1 MGWTDMKQY
10 IISEERLKSFIRHEK
25 ELRYAYDSVFDRPSD
40 KELEPT
46 ENDLKPFT
54 EIKEHEYVPDIDFD
68 STGDKKTVTVKIVRV
83 VKHKP
88 DFSDIDND

>member
-1 MGWTDMKQY
+1 MRQY

-25 ELRYAYDSVFDRPSD
+25 ELRYAYDSVFYSPSD
-40 KELEPT
+40 EELEAT
-46 ENDLKPFT
+46 EEDLAEFT

-68 STGDKKTVTVKIVRV
+68 STGDKKTVTVEIVGV
-83 VKHKP
+83 VKHTP

>member
-1 MGWTDMKQY
+1 ML
-10 IISEERLKSFIRHEK
+10 LKHEK
-25 ELRYAYDSVFDRPSD
+25 ELWYARAYLEFYPPSA

-46 ENDLKPFT
+46 EDDLKPFT

-68 STGDKKTVTVKIVRV
+68 FNSTNDKKRVSVEIVGTVKFE
-83 VKHKP
+83 P